1 MGVLEK
7 YLKMGRG
14 IHNKSQGILNI
25 NTIPLNG
32 EGGRVDN
39 KIGGGGEA
47 AKIFIFLLIREMVN
61 TLILLLELIR
71 FL

>member
-39 KIGGGGEA
+39 KIGGGGGGS
-47 AKIFIFLLIREMVN
+47 
-61 TLILLLELIR
+61 
-71 FL
+71 

>member
-7 YLKMGRG
+7 YLKIGRG

-32 EGGRVDN
+32 EGERVDN
-39 KIGGGGEA
+39 KIGGGGGQ
-47 AKIFIFLLIREMVN
+47 L
-61 TLILLLELIR
+61 R
-71 FL
+71 FLYLCLYGKWLIHLYYFWN